1 MNGSRDILIRGQN
14 SICPIK
20 YVTKKKHQN
29 SDEKIDIS
37 SFSLPLAME
46 TKLDPWG
53 IVHVEDYSKLF
64 EEFGISS
71 FEDILPELREPH
83 PYMRRKIIFGHRNY
97 DSILRAMERHEPF
110 AVMSGFMPSGRA
122 HFGHMMVMN
131 EIIWHQ
137 KQGADAF
144 AAIADM
150 EAHAVR
156 GISWEKCRTLGI
168 NEYILSLIALGFQ
181 PKENSHIYFQ
191 SENHK
196 MRNLAFELGREANFS
211 EVSAIYGFTG
221 ETHISHMES
230 VMAQSADILH
240 PQLKEFGGPKPV
252 VIPVGA
258 DQDPHIKLTRDL
270 AYRMRKFLVERRGD
284 YISIRGKLASQEL
297 MQEAESA
304 LQKRDFGTVKRYEEH
319 IDVTNL
325 RVDIGIKDLQEEIEH
340 LIIKLETE
348 HGEYGF
354 IPPASIYHRFMTGLT
369 GGKMSSSKPESHIA
383 LTEDPKEAAKK
394 IMRAITGG
402 RQSLAEQKKLGGEP
416 EKCSIYEFL
425 VFHLSDDDKELLELD
440 AECRSG
446 RRMCGTCKKD
456 VAERIEIFLRE
467 HQQAREAAR
476 ERLPEFGIK
485 V

>member
-1 MNGSRDILIRGQN
+1 
-14 SICPIK
+14 
-20 YVTKKKHQN
+20 
-29 SDEKIDIS
+29 
-37 SFSLPLAME
+37 ME
-46 TKLDPWG
+46 MKLDPWG
-53 IVHVEDYSKLF
+53 AVHVDDYSKLF

-71 FEDILPELREPH
+71 FDEILPKLEDPH
-83 PYMRRKIIFGHRNY
+83 SYMRRKIIFGHRNY
-97 DSILRAMERHEPF
+97 ESVLRAMVRHEPF

-137 KQGADAF
+137 QQGGDAF
-144 AAIADM
+144 AAIANM

-156 GISWEKCRTLGI
+156 GISWSKCRSLGI
-168 NEYILSLIALGFQ
+168 NEYILSLIALGFE

-191 SENHK
+191 SENFR
-196 MRNLAFELGREANFS
+196 MRNLAFELGIESNFS
-211 EVSAIYGFTG
+211 EVSAIYGFSG

-230 VMAQSADILH
+230 VMAQSADILN
-240 PQLKEFGGPKPV
+240 PQQEEFGGPKPV

-270 AYRMRKFLVERRGD
+270 AYRMRRFLVELRGD
-284 YISIRGKLASQEL
+284 YISIRGKAAGEDL
-297 MQEAESA
+297 MKAAEATLKEA
-304 LQKRDFGTVKRYEEH
+304 GYGKVKRYEEH
-319 IDVTNL
+319 IDVTDIQDREGLISGNL
-325 RVDIGIKDLQEEIEH
+325 LDAIDKR
-340 LIIKLETE
+340 IIKLETE
-348 HGEYGF
+348 NGEYGF

-383 LTEDPKEAAKK
+383 LSEDPKEAAKK

-416 EKCSIYEFL
+416 DKCSIYEFL
-425 VFHLSDDDKELLELD
+425 VFHLSDDDNELMELD

-446 RRMCGTCKKD
+446 RRMCGSCKKD
-456 VAERIEIFLRE
+456 VAERIEGFLRD
-467 HQQAREAAR
+467 HQKAREAAR

-485 V
+485 A

>member
-1 MNGSRDILIRGQN
+1 
-14 SICPIK
+14 
-20 YVTKKKHQN
+20 
-29 SDEKIDIS
+29 
-37 SFSLPLAME
+37 ME
-46 TKLDPWG
+46 LKLDPWG
-53 IVHVEDYSKLF
+53 AVHVDDYTKLF
-64 EEFGISS
+64 EVFGISS
-71 FEDILPELREPH
+71 FDEILPKLEEPH
-83 PYMRRKIIFGHRNY
+83 PYMAHKIIFGHRNY
-97 DSILRAMERHEPF
+97 DSVLRAMQRHEPF

-137 KQGADAF
+137 QQGGDAF

-156 GISWEKCRTLGI
+156 GISWAKCRTLGI
-168 NEYILSLIALGFQ
+168 NEYILSLIAFGFE
-181 PKENSHIYFQ
+181 PKDGSHIYFQ
-191 SENHK
+191 SENYK

-211 EVSAIYGFTG
+211 EVSAIYGFSG

-240 PQLKEFGGPKPV
+240 PQLEEFGGPKPV

-270 AYRMRKFLVERRGD
+270 AYRMRMFLVEQRKD
-284 YISIRGKLASQEL
+284 YISIRGKAASKEL
-297 MQEAESA
+297 MQSAELA
-304 LQKRDFGTVKRYEEH
+304 LKNAGYGKVKRYEEH
-319 IDVTNL
+319 IDVTDVTNVL
-325 RVDIGIKDLQEEIEH
+325 NIDDTINSRNPLESIDR
-340 LIIKLETE
+340 LIIKLEIE
-348 HGEYGF
+348 HGHYGF

-383 LTEDPKEAAKK
+383 LTEDPQEAGKK

-425 VFHLSDDDKELLELD
+425 VFHLSQDDKELLELD

-467 HQQAREAAR
+467 HQQAREAAK

-485 V
+485 N

>member
-1 MNGSRDILIRGQN
+1 
-14 SICPIK
+14 
-20 YVTKKKHQN
+20 
-29 SDEKIDIS
+29 
-37 SFSLPLAME
+37 ME
-46 TKLDPWG
+46 LKLDPWG
-53 IVHVEDYSKLF
+53 AVHVDDYNKLF
-64 EEFGISS
+64 SEFGISS
-71 FEDILPELREPH
+71 FEQILPQLQNPH

-97 DSILRAMERHEPF
+97 DSVLAAMKRHEPF
-110 AVMSGFMPSGRA
+110 GVMSGFMPSGRA

-137 KQGADAF
+137 QHGADAY
-144 AAIADM
+144 AAIANM

-156 GISWEKCRTLGI
+156 GISWEKCRSLGI
-168 NEYILSLIALGFQ
+168 NEYLLSLIALGFE

-191 SENHK
+191 SENYK

-211 EVSAIYGFTG
+211 EVSAIYGFSG

-270 AYRMRKFLVERRGD
+270 AYRMRKFLVELRGD
-284 YISIRGKLASQEL
+284 YISIRGKAASQEM
-297 MQEAESA
+297 MQAAESA
-304 LQKRDFGTVKRYEEH
+304 LLEAEIGKVKRYEEH
-319 IDVTNL
+319 IDVTEIL
-325 RVDIGIKDLQEEIEH
+325 DQDRLTTGALLEAVDR
-340 LIIKLETE
+340 LIIDLEIKQ
-348 HGEYGF
+348 GQYGF
-354 IPPASIYHRFMTGLT
+354 IPPASLYHRFMTGLT

-383 LTEDPKEAAKK
+383 LTEEPKEAGKK

-402 RQSLAEQKKLGGEP
+402 RQSLSEQKKMGGEP

-425 VFHLSDDDKELLELD
+425 VFHLSDDDKELVELD

-456 VAERIEIFLRE
+456 VAERIERFLRE

-485 V
+485 I

>member
-1 MNGSRDILIRGQN
+1 
-14 SICPIK
+14 
-20 YVTKKKHQN
+20 
-29 SDEKIDIS
+29 
-37 SFSLPLAME
+37 ME
-46 TKLDPWG
+46 TRLDPWG
-53 IVHVEDYSKLF
+53 AVHVEDYTKLF

-71 FEDILPELREPH
+71 FDDILPELVDPH
-83 PYMRRKIIFGHRNY
+83 RYMRRKIIFGHRNY
-97 DSILRAMERHEPF
+97 DAVLAAMKSGRPF
-110 AVMSGFMPSGRA
+110 AVMSGFMPTGRA

-137 KQGADAF
+137 QQGGDAF
-144 AAIADM
+144 AAVADM

-156 GISWEKCRTLGI
+156 GISWERCRQFGI
-168 NEYILSLIALGFQ
+168 EEYILSLIALGFQ

-191 SENHK
+191 SKNYDV
-196 MRNLAFELGREANFS
+196 RNLAFELGIEANFS
-211 EVSAIYGFTG
+211 EVSAIYGFSG
-221 ETHISHMES
+221 ETCISHMES

-240 PQLKEFGGPKPV
+240 PQLEEYGGPKPV

-270 AYRMRKFLVERRGD
+270 AYRMRRFLVERRGD
-284 YISIRGKLASQEL
+284 YISVRGKAANREL
-297 MQEAESA
+297 MQAAESA
-304 LQKRDFGTVKRYEEH
+304 LRGTGLGQVKRYEEH
-319 IDVTNL
+319 IDIT
-325 RVDIGIKDLQEEIEH
+325 DLQLIEGQRIDEVQQEIEE
-340 LIIKLETE
+340 LIIRLETE

-369 GGKMSSSKPESHIA
+369 GGKMSSSKPESYIA
-383 LTEDPKEAAKK
+383 LTEDPKEAAGK

-425 VFHLSDDDKELLELD
+425 LFHLSEDDKELLELD

-446 RRMCGTCKKD
+446 RRMCGNCKKD
-456 VAERIEIFLRE
+456 VAERIKRFLDE

-476 ERLPEFGIK
+476 ERLPEFGIRL
-485 V
+485 

>member
-1 MNGSRDILIRGQN
+1 
-14 SICPIK
+14 
-20 YVTKKKHQN
+20 
-29 SDEKIDIS
+29 
-37 SFSLPLAME
+37 ME
-46 TKLDPWG
+46 TRLDPWG
-53 IVHVEDYSKLF
+53 AVHVEDYTKLF

-71 FEDILPELREPH
+71 FDDILPELVDPH
-83 PYMRRKIIFGHRNY
+83 RYMRRKIIFGHRNY
-97 DSILRAMERHEPF
+97 DAVLAAMKSGRPF
-110 AVMSGFMPSGRA
+110 AVMSGFMPTGRA

-137 KQGADAF
+137 QQGGDAF
-144 AAIADM
+144 AAVADM

-156 GISWEKCRTLGI
+156 GISWERCRQFGI
-168 NEYILSLIALGFQ
+168 EEYILSLIALGFQ

-191 SENHK
+191 SKNYDV
-196 MRNLAFELGREANFS
+196 RNLAFELGIEANFS
-211 EVSAIYGFTG
+211 EVSAIYGFSG
-221 ETHISHMES
+221 ETCISHMES

-240 PQLKEFGGPKPV
+240 PQLKEYGGPKPV

-270 AYRMRKFLVERRGD
+270 AYRMRRFLVERRGD
-284 YISIRGKLASQEL
+284 YISVRGKAANREL
-297 MQEAESA
+297 MQAAESA
-304 LQKRDFGTVKRYEEH
+304 LRGTGLGQVKRYEEH
-319 IDVTNL
+319 IDIT
-325 RVDIGIKDLQEEIEH
+325 DLQLIEGQRIDEVQQEIEE
-340 LIIKLETE
+340 LIIRLETE

-369 GGKMSSSKPESHIA
+369 GGKMSSSKPESYIA
-383 LTEDPKEAAKK
+383 LTEDPKEAAGK

-425 VFHLSDDDKELLELD
+425 LFHLSEDDKELLELD

-446 RRMCGTCKKD
+446 RRMCGNCKKD
-456 VAERIEIFLRE
+456 VAERIKRFLDE

-476 ERLPEFGIK
+476 ERLPEFGIRL
-485 V
+485 

>member
-1 MNGSRDILIRGQN
+1 M
-14 SICPIK
+14 
-20 YVTKKKHQN
+20 Y
-29 SDEKIDIS
+29 S
-37 SFSLPLAME
+37 SPAAME
-46 TKLDPWG
+46 LKLDPWG
-53 IVHVEDYSKLF
+53 AVHVDDYTKLF

-71 FEDILPELREPH
+71 FDEILPQLEDPH
-83 PYMRRKIIFGHRNY
+83 HYMRRRIIFGHRNY
-97 DSILRAMERHEPF
+97 DSVLRAMRHHRPF

-137 KQGADAF
+137 QQGGDAF

-156 GISWEKCRTLGI
+156 GISWTKCKDLGI

-181 PKENSHIYFQ
+181 PTGHIYFQ
-191 SENHK
+191 SENYK
-196 MRNLAFELGREANFS
+196 MRNLAFELGIEANFS
-211 EVSAIYGFTG
+211 EVSSIYGFSG

-240 PQLKEFGGPKPV
+240 PQLKDFGGPKPV

-270 AYRMRKFLVERRGD
+270 AYRMRKFLVELRGD
-284 YISIRGKLASQEL
+284 YISIRGKAASAKL
-297 MQEAESA
+297 MQAAET
-304 LQKRDFGTVKRYEEH
+304 LLKDRGYGKVKRYEEH
-319 IDVTNL
+319 IDVTEIRDQEGL
-325 RVDIGIKDLQEEIEH
+325 RTGSLLDEIDQR
-340 LIIKLETE
+340 IIKLETE

-425 VFHLSDDDKELLELD
+425 VFHLSEDDKELLELD
-440 AECRSG
+440 RECRSG

-456 VAERIEIFLRE
+456 VAERIERFLRE

-476 ERLPEFGIK
+476 ERLPEFGIR

>member
-1 MNGSRDILIRGQN
+1 MTIDPSD
-14 SICPIK
+14 
-20 YVTKKKHQN
+20 KKL
-29 SDEKIDIS
+29 DIS
-37 SFSLPLAME
+37 SYSSAAAME
-46 TKLDPWG
+46 LKLDPWG
-53 IVHVEDYSKLF
+53 AVHVDDYSKLF

-71 FEDILPELREPH
+71 FDEILPQLEDPH

-97 DSILRAMERHEPF
+97 DSVLRAMKQHRPF

-122 HFGHMMVMN
+122 HFGHMMVMS

-137 KQGADAF
+137 QQGGDAF

-156 GISWEKCRTLGI
+156 GISWSRCRTLGI
-168 NEYILSLIALGFQ
+168 DEYILSLIALGFQ
-181 PKENSHIYFQ
+181 PTGHIYFQ
-191 SENHK
+191 SENYK
-196 MRNLAFELGREANFS
+196 MRNLAFELGIEANFS
-211 EVSAIYGFTG
+211 EVSSIYGFSG

-240 PQLKEFGGPKPV
+240 PQLEDFGGPKPV

-270 AYRMRKFLVERRGD
+270 AYRMRRFLVEIRKD
-284 YISIRGKLASQEL
+284 YISIRGKAASGEL
-297 MQEAESA
+297 MQAAEAMLREEGYG
-304 LQKRDFGTVKRYEEH
+304 KVKRYEEH
-319 IDVTNL
+319 IDVTEIRDQEGL
-325 RVDIGIKDLQEEIEH
+325 RTGALLDEIDQR
-340 LIIKLETE
+340 IIRLETE
-348 HGEYGF
+348 HGEFGF

-383 LTEDPKEAAKK
+383 LTEDPKEAARKV
-394 IMRAITGG
+394 MRAITGG

-425 VFHLSDDDKELLELD
+425 VFHLSEDDKELLELD

-456 VAERIEIFLRE
+456 VAERIEQFLCE
-467 HQQAREAAR
+467 HQRAREAAR
-476 ERLPEFGIK
+476 ERLPEFGIRSSMLPLSGTSQRST
-485 V
+485 

>member
-1 MNGSRDILIRGQN
+1 
-14 SICPIK
+14 
-20 YVTKKKHQN
+20 
-29 SDEKIDIS
+29 
-37 SFSLPLAME
+37 ME
-46 TKLDPWG
+46 TRLDPWG
-53 IVHVEDYSKLF
+53 AVHVEDYTKLF

-71 FEDILPELREPH
+71 FDDILPQLEDPH
-83 PYMRRKIIFGHRNY
+83 RYMRRKIIFGHRNY
-97 DSILRAMERHEPF
+97 DAVLAAMQNHRPF
-110 AVMSGFMPSGRA
+110 AVMSGFMPTGKA

-137 KQGADAF
+137 QQGGDAF
-144 AAIADM
+144 AAVADM

-156 GISWEKCRTLGI
+156 GISWERCREFGI
-168 NEYILSLIALGFQ
+168 EEYILSLIALGFE

-191 SENHK
+191 SKNYQV
-196 MRNLAFELGREANFS
+196 RNLAFELGIEANFS
-211 EVSAIYGFTG
+211 EVSAIYGFSG
-221 ETHISHMES
+221 ETCISHMES

-240 PQLKEFGGPKPV
+240 PQLEEYGGPKPV

-270 AYRMRKFLVERRGD
+270 AYRMRRFLVERRGD
-284 YISIRGKLASQEL
+284 YISVRGKAASQEL
-297 MQEAESA
+297 MQAAESA
-304 LQKRDFGTVKRYEEH
+304 LRGMGLGQVKRYEEH
-319 IDVTNL
+319 IDIT
-325 RVDIGIKDLQEEIEH
+325 DLQRREGQRIDEARQEVEE
-340 LIIKLETE
+340 LIIRLETE

-369 GGKMSSSKPESHIA
+369 GGKMSSSKPESYIA
-383 LTEDPKEAAKK
+383 LTEDPKEAAGK

-425 VFHLSDDDKELLELD
+425 LFHLSEDDKELLELD

-446 RRMCGTCKKD
+446 KRMCGNCKKD
-456 VAERIEIFLRE
+456 VAERIKRFLDE

-476 ERLPEFGIK
+476 ERLPEFGIRL
-485 V
+485 

>member
-1 MNGSRDILIRGQN
+1 MVS
-14 SICPIK
+14 
-20 YVTKKKHQN
+20 
-29 SDEKIDIS
+29 
-37 SFSLPLAME
+37 
-46 TKLDPWG
+46 KLDPWG
-53 IVHVEDYSKLF
+53 AVHVDDYSKLF

-71 FEDILPELREPH
+71 FDEILPELKDPH

-97 DSILRAMERHEPF
+97 ESVLRAMREHRPF

-137 KQGADAF
+137 QQGGDAY
-144 AAIADM
+144 AAIANM

-156 GISWEKCRTLGI
+156 GISWERCRSLGI

-181 PKENSHIYFQ
+181 PQENSHIYFQ
-191 SENHK
+191 SENYR
-196 MRNLAFELGREANFS
+196 MRDLAFELGIEANFS
-211 EVSAIYGFTG
+211 EVSAIYGFSG
-221 ETHISHMES
+221 ETHLSHMES

-240 PQLKEFGGPKPV
+240 PQLAEFGGPKPV

-270 AYRMRKFLVERRGD
+270 AYRTRKFLVEQREG
-284 YISIRGKLASQEL
+284 YISIRGKAASTSL
-297 MQEAESA
+297 MQAAEQV
-304 LQKRDFGTVKRYEEH
+304 LRQGDFGKVKRYEEH
-319 IDVTNL
+319 IDVTDIQDRQGLADGTL
-325 RVDIGIKDLQEEIEH
+325 REAMDQ
-340 LIIKLETE
+340 LIIKLETV

-354 IPPASIYHRFMTGLT
+354 IPPASIYHRFMTGLA
-369 GGKMSSSKPESHIA
+369 GGKMSSSRPESHIA

-402 RQSLAEQKKLGGEP
+402 RQSLSEQKKLGGEP

-425 VFHLSDDDKELLELD
+425 VFHLSDDDNELLELD

-456 VAERIEIFLRE
+456 VAERIQRFLTE

-485 V
+485 D

>member
-1 MNGSRDILIRGQN
+1 
-14 SICPIK
+14 
-20 YVTKKKHQN
+20 
-29 SDEKIDIS
+29 
-37 SFSLPLAME
+37 ME
-46 TKLDPWG
+46 TRLDPWG
-53 IVHVEDYSKLF
+53 AVHVEDYTKLF

-71 FEDILPELREPH
+71 FDDILPQLENPH
-83 PYMRRKIIFGHRNY
+83 RYMRRRIIFGHRNY
-97 DSILRAMERHEPF
+97 DAVLAAMKSHRPF
-110 AVMSGFMPSGRA
+110 AVMSGFMPTGRA

-137 KQGADAF
+137 QQGGDAF
-144 AAIADM
+144 AAVADM

-156 GISWEKCRTLGI
+156 GISWERCREFGI
-168 NEYILSLIALGFQ
+168 EEYILSLIALGFE

-191 SENHK
+191 SSNYDV
-196 MRNLAFELGREANFS
+196 RNLAFELGIEANFS
-211 EVSAIYGFTG
+211 EVSAIYGFSG
-221 ETHISHMES
+221 ETCISHMES

-240 PQLKEFGGPKPV
+240 PQLEKYGGPKPV

-270 AYRMRKFLVERRGD
+270 AYRMRRFLVERRGE
-284 YISIRGKLASQEL
+284 YISIRGKAASQEL
-297 MQEAESA
+297 MQAAESA
-304 LQKRDFGTVKRYEEH
+304 LRETGLGQVKRYEEH
-319 IDVTNL
+319 IDLV
-325 RVDIGIKDLQEEIEH
+325 DLQLREGRSIDQAQEEVEE
-340 LIIKLETE
+340 LIIMLERE

-369 GGKMSSSKPESHIA
+369 GGKMSSSKPDSYIA

-394 IMRAITGG
+394 VMRAITGG

-416 EKCSIYEFL
+416 DKCSVYEFL
-425 VFHLSDDDKELLELD
+425 LFHLSEDDKELLELD

-456 VAERIEIFLRE
+456 VAERIERFLCQ

-485 V
+485 L

>member
-1 MNGSRDILIRGQN
+1 
-14 SICPIK
+14 
-20 YVTKKKHQN
+20 
-29 SDEKIDIS
+29 
-37 SFSLPLAME
+37 ME
-46 TKLDPWG
+46 LKLDPWG
-53 IVHVEDYSKLF
+53 AVHVDDYSKLF

-71 FEDILPELREPH
+71 FDKILPQLKDPH

-97 DSILRAMERHEPF
+97 DSVLRAMLQHKPF

-137 KQGADAF
+137 QQGGDAF

-156 GISWEKCRTLGI
+156 GISWTRCRDLGI

-181 PKENSHIYFQ
+181 PTGHIYFQ
-191 SENHK
+191 SENYK
-196 MRNLAFELGREANFS
+196 MRNLAFELGIEANFS
-211 EVSAIYGFTG
+211 EVRAIYGFSG
-221 ETHISHMES
+221 ETNISHMES

-270 AYRMRKFLVERRGD
+270 AYRMRKFLVELRED
-284 YISIRGKLASQEL
+284 YISIRGKAAGTEL
-297 MQEAESA
+297 MQAAET
-304 LQKRDFGTVKRYEEH
+304 LLRDGVYGKVKRYEEH
-319 IDVTNL
+319 IDVTEIRDKEGL
-325 RVDIGIKDLQEEIEH
+325 YTGALLEEIDQR
-340 LIIKLETE
+340 IIKLETE

-425 VFHLSDDDKELLELD
+425 VFHLSEDDKELLELD
-440 AECRSG
+440 SECRSG

-456 VAERIEIFLRE
+456 VAERIERFLCE
-467 HQQAREAAR
+467 HQKAREEAR
-476 ERLPEFGIK
+476 ERLPEFGIR